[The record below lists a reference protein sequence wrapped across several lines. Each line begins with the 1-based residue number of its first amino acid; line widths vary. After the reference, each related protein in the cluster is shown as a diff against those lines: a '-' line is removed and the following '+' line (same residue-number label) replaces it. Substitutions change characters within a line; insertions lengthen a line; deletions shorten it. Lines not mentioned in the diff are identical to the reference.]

1 VEFLA
6 QEPKRTF
13 GHCRMDSSEQQLE
26 RHNREAE
33 SLLAAISAV
42 LIGVDSRGRVAR
54 WNRMAE
60 SVFGIGAGD
69 AIGRAFFQCPIAWD
83 WTCVRKAILDCV
95 VLGRPVEVDDIVC
108 RRPGQPDVRLS
119 LMFSP
124 TPDGP
129 AGGLQ
134 FILLA
139 TDISQ
144 RRIMEGQLRQSQKLE
159 SIGQLAAG
167 IAHEINTP
175 TQFIGGNIRFVRD
188 SFEGLAEFIRAAQ
201 ALTVGD
207 RQSTAEE
214 LETLRRTAK
223 AADLEYLLTELPKA
237 LEESLEGVERVARI
251 VHAMKEFSHPGTAE
265 MVMVNLNRAVESTV
279 TVARNEW
286 KYVAE
291 VELRLDPALPVVPCH
306 PGDINQVVLNLVV
319 NAAHAIADTDHVRK
333 GGKGLI
339 VISTRTDGRC
349 VEIRVADSG
358 VGIPEGIRQR
368 IFDPFFTTKE
378 VGKGTGQG
386 LFVCHK
392 VVTEKHRGVIAFES
406 EVGVGTTFTVR
417 LPLQAPEAL
426 REAA

>member
-1 VEFLA
+1 
-6 QEPKRTF
+6 
-13 GHCRMDSSEQQLE
+13 MDSQDQQ
-26 RHNREAE
+26 RGRTSSEAE

-42 LIGVDSRGRVAR
+42 LVGVDSRGAVAR

-60 SVFGIGAGD
+60 TVFGIPAEV
-69 AIGRAFFQCPIAWD
+69 AIGRPFFECGIAWD
-83 WTCVRKAILDCV
+83 WTRVRKAILDCV
-95 VLGRPVEVDDIVC
+95 VSDRPVEVDEVVC
-108 RRPGQPDVRLS
+108 RRADRDDVVLA
-119 LMFSP
+119 LTFSP
-124 TPDGP
+124 TPEGP

-188 SFEGLAEFIRAAQ
+188 SFEALASFIRAAQ
-201 ALTVGD
+201 ALAEGD
-207 RQSTAEE
+207 HVPEAAE
-214 LETLRRTAK
+214 LDTLRRAAK
-223 AADLEYLLTELPKA
+223 AADLDYLLGELPKA

-286 KYVAE
+286 KYVAD

-319 NAAHAIADTDHVRK
+319 NAAHAIADTDRVRK
-333 GGKGLI
+333 GGKGYI
-339 VISTRTDGRC
+339 EISTRTDGRW
-349 VEIRVADSG
+349 VEIRVADTG

-392 VVTEKHRGVIAFES
+392 VVTEKHGGVITFES
-406 EVGVGTTFTVR
+406 EVGVGTTFAVR
-417 LPLQAPEAL
+417 LPLQVPEAL

>member
-1 VEFLA
+1 
-6 QEPKRTF
+6 
-13 GHCRMDSSEQQLE
+13 MDSQDQQ
-26 RHNREAE
+26 RGRTSSEAE

-42 LIGVDSRGRVAR
+42 LVGVDSRGAVAR

-60 SVFGIGAGD
+60 TVFGIPAEV
-69 AIGRAFFQCPIAWD
+69 AIGRPFFECGIAWD
-83 WTCVRKAILDCV
+83 WTRVRKAILDCV
-95 VLGRPVEVDDIVC
+95 VSDRPVEVDEVVC
-108 RRPGQPDVRLS
+108 RRADRDDVVLA
-119 LMFSP
+119 LTFSP
-124 TPDGP
+124 TPEGP

-188 SFEGLAEFIRAAQ
+188 SFEALASFIRAAQ
-201 ALTVGD
+201 ALAEGD
-207 RQSTAEE
+207 RVPEAAE
-214 LETLRRTAK
+214 LDTLRRAAK
-223 AADLEYLLTELPKA
+223 AADLDYLLGELPKA

-286 KYVAE
+286 KYVAD

-319 NAAHAIADTDHVRK
+319 NAAHAIAATDRVRK
-333 GGKGLI
+333 GGKGYI
-339 VISTRTDGRC
+339 EISTRTDGRW
-349 VEIRVADSG
+349 VEIRVADTG

-392 VVTEKHRGVIAFES
+392 VVTEKHGGVITFES
-406 EVGVGTTFTVR
+406 EVGVGTTFAVR
-417 LPLQAPEAL
+417 LPLQVPEAL

>member
-1 VEFLA
+1 M
-6 QEPKRTF
+6 EPPESQR
-13 GHCRMDSSEQQLE
+13 GR
-26 RHNREAE
+26 NRGEAE

-60 SVFGIGAGD
+60 TVFGIPASD
-69 AIGRAFFQCPIAWD
+69 AIGRAFFECNITWD
-83 WTCVRKAILDCV
+83 WARVRKAILDCV
-95 VLGRPVEVDDIVC
+95 ILDRAVEVDDVIC
-108 RRPGQPDVRLS
+108 RRPGRADVS
-119 LMFSP
+119 LALIFSP

-129 AGGLQ
+129 DGGLQ

-139 TDISQ
+139 NDITQ

-167 IAHEINTP
+167 VAHEINTP
-175 TQFIGGNIRFVRD
+175 TQFIGGNLRFVRD
-188 SFEGLAEFIRAAQ
+188 SFESLAGFIRIAQ
-201 ALTVGD
+201 ALTEGAHMPD
-207 RQSTAEE
+207 PTE
-214 LETLRRTAK
+214 LDALRRAAK
-223 AADLEYLLTELPKA
+223 AADLDYLLGELPKA
-237 LEESLEGVERVARI
+237 LEESLEGVDRVARI
-251 VHAMKEFSHPGTAE
+251 VQAMKEFSHPGTAE

-279 TVARNEW
+279 AVARNEW
-286 KYVAE
+286 KYVAD
-291 VELRLDPALPVVPCH
+291 VELRLDPGLPAVPCH

-319 NAAHAIADTDHVRK
+319 NAAHAISDTDRVRR
-333 GGKGLI
+333 GGKGQI
-339 VISTRTDGRC
+339 EISTQAEGSW
-349 VEIRVADSG
+349 VIVRVADTG

-378 VGKGTGQG
+378 VGRGTGQG

-392 VVTEKHRGVIAFES
+392 VVAEKHRGAISFES

-426 REAA
+426 KEAP

>member
-1 VEFLA
+1 
-6 QEPKRTF
+6 
-13 GHCRMDSSEQQLE
+13 M
-26 RHNREAE
+26 
-33 SLLAAISAV
+33 LAAISAV
-42 LIGVDSRGRVAR
+42 LVGVDSRGAVAR

-60 SVFGIGAGD
+60 TVFGIPAEV
-69 AIGRAFFQCPIAWD
+69 AIGRPFFECGIAWD
-83 WTCVRKAILDCV
+83 WTRVRKAILDCV
-95 VLGRPVEVDDIVC
+95 VSDRPVEVDEVVC
-108 RRPGQPDVRLS
+108 RRADRDDVVLA
-119 LMFSP
+119 LTFSP
-124 TPDGP
+124 TPEGP

-188 SFEGLAEFIRAAQ
+188 SFEALASFIRAAQ
-201 ALTVGD
+201 ALTEGD
-207 RQSTAEE
+207 RVPEAAE
-214 LETLRRTAK
+214 LDTLRRAAK
-223 AADLEYLLTELPKA
+223 AADLDYLLGELPKA

-286 KYVAE
+286 KYVAD

-319 NAAHAIADTDHVRK
+319 NAAHAIADTDRVRK
-333 GGKGLI
+333 GGKGYI
-339 VISTRTDGRC
+339 EISTRTDGRW
-349 VEIRVADSG
+349 VEIRVADTG

-392 VVTEKHRGVIAFES
+392 VVTEKHGGVITFES
-406 EVGVGTTFTVR
+406 EVGVGTTFAVR
-417 LPLQAPEAL
+417 LPLQVPEAL

>member
-1 VEFLA
+1 MNS
-6 QEPKRTF
+6 QDQQRGRT
-13 GHCRMDSSEQQLE
+13 SS
-26 RHNREAE
+26 EAE

-42 LIGVDSRGRVAR
+42 LVGVDSRGLVAR

-60 SVFGIGAGD
+60 TVFGIPAEV
-69 AIGRAFFQCPIAWD
+69 AIGRPFFECGIAWD
-83 WTCVRKAILDCV
+83 WTRVRKAILDCV
-95 VLGRPVEVDDIVC
+95 VSDRPVEVDEVVC
-108 RRPGQPDVRLS
+108 RRADRDDVVLA
-119 LMFSP
+119 LTFSP
-124 TPDGP
+124 TPEGP

-144 RRIMEGQLRQSQKLE
+144 RRIMEGQVRQSQKLE

-188 SFEGLAEFIRAAQ
+188 SFEALASFIRAAQ
-201 ALTVGD
+201 ALTEGD
-207 RQSTAEE
+207 RVPEAAE
-214 LETLRRTAK
+214 LDTLRRAAK
-223 AADLEYLLTELPKA
+223 AADLDYLLGELPKA

-286 KYVAE
+286 KYVAD

-319 NAAHAIADTDHVRK
+319 NAAHAIADTDRVRK
-333 GGKGLI
+333 GGKGYI
-339 VISTRTDGRC
+339 EISTRTDGRW
-349 VEIRVADSG
+349 VEIRVADTG

-392 VVTEKHRGVIAFES
+392 VVTEKHGGVITFES
-406 EVGVGTTFTVR
+406 EVGVGTTFAVR
-417 LPLQAPEAL
+417 LPLQVPEAL

>member
-1 VEFLA
+1 MNS
-6 QEPKRTF
+6 QDQQRGRT
-13 GHCRMDSSEQQLE
+13 SS
-26 RHNREAE
+26 EAE

-42 LIGVDSRGRVAR
+42 LVGVDSRGLVAR

-60 SVFGIGAGD
+60 TVFGIPAEV
-69 AIGRAFFQCPIAWD
+69 AIGRPFFECGIAWD
-83 WTCVRKAILDCV
+83 WTRVRKAILDCV
-95 VLGRPVEVDDIVC
+95 VSDRPVEVDEVVC
-108 RRPGQPDVRLS
+108 RRADRDDVVLA
-119 LMFSP
+119 LTFSP
-124 TPDGP
+124 TPEGP

-188 SFEGLAEFIRAAQ
+188 SFEALASFIRAAQ
-201 ALTVGD
+201 ALTEGD
-207 RQSTAEE
+207 RVPEAAE
-214 LETLRRTAK
+214 LDTLRRAAK
-223 AADLEYLLTELPKA
+223 AADLDYLLGELPKA

-286 KYVAE
+286 KYVAD

-319 NAAHAIADTDHVRK
+319 NAAHAIADTDRVRK
-333 GGKGLI
+333 GGKGYI
-339 VISTRTDGRC
+339 EISTRTDGRW
-349 VEIRVADSG
+349 VEIRVADTG

-392 VVTEKHRGVIAFES
+392 VVTEKHGGVITFES
-406 EVGVGTTFTVR
+406 EVGVGTTFAVR
-417 LPLQAPEAL
+417 LPLQVPEAL

>member
-1 VEFLA
+1 
-6 QEPKRTF
+6 
-13 GHCRMDSSEQQLE
+13 MDSQDQQ
-26 RHNREAE
+26 RGRTSSEAE

-42 LIGVDSRGRVAR
+42 LVGVDSRGLVAR

-60 SVFGIGAGD
+60 TVFGIPAEG
-69 AIGRAFFQCPIAWD
+69 AIGRPFFECGIAWD
-83 WTCVRKAILDCV
+83 WTRVRKAILDCV
-95 VLGRPVEVDDIVC
+95 VSDRPVEVDEVVC
-108 RRPGQPDVRLS
+108 RRADRDDVVLA
-119 LMFSP
+119 LTFSP
-124 TPDGP
+124 TPEGP

-188 SFEGLAEFIRAAQ
+188 SFEALASFIRAAQ
-201 ALTVGD
+201 ALAEGD
-207 RQSTAEE
+207 RVPEAAE
-214 LETLRRTAK
+214 LDTLRRAAK
-223 AADLEYLLTELPKA
+223 AADLDYLLGELPKA

-286 KYVAE
+286 KYVAD

-319 NAAHAIADTDHVRK
+319 NAAHAIADTDRVRK
-333 GGKGLI
+333 GGKGYI
-339 VISTRTDGRC
+339 EISTRTDGRW
-349 VEIRVADSG
+349 VEIRVADTG

-392 VVTEKHRGVIAFES
+392 VVTEKHGGVITFES
-406 EVGVGTTFTVR
+406 EVGVGTTFAVR
-417 LPLQAPEAL
+417 LPLQVPEAL

>member
-1 VEFLA
+1 
-6 QEPKRTF
+6 
-13 GHCRMDSSEQQLE
+13 MDSQDQQ
-26 RHNREAE
+26 RGRTSSEAE

-42 LIGVDSRGRVAR
+42 LVGVDSRGAVAR

-60 SVFGIGAGD
+60 TVFGIPAEV
-69 AIGRAFFQCPIAWD
+69 AIGRPFFECGIAWD
-83 WTCVRKAILDCV
+83 WTRVRKAILDCV
-95 VLGRPVEVDDIVC
+95 VSDRPVEVDEVVC
-108 RRPGQPDVRLS
+108 RRADRDDVVLA
-119 LMFSP
+119 LTFSP
-124 TPDGP
+124 TPEGP

-188 SFEGLAEFIRAAQ
+188 SFEALASFIRAAQ
-201 ALTVGD
+201 ALAEGD
-207 RQSTAEE
+207 RVPEAAE
-214 LETLRRTAK
+214 LDTLRRAAK
-223 AADLEYLLTELPKA
+223 AADLDYLLGELPKA

-286 KYVAE
+286 KYVAD

-319 NAAHAIADTDHVRK
+319 NAAHAIADTDRVRK
-333 GGKGLI
+333 GGKGYI
-339 VISTRTDGRC
+339 EISTRTDGRW
-349 VEIRVADSG
+349 VEIRVADTG

-392 VVTEKHRGVIAFES
+392 VVTEKHGGVITFES
-406 EVGVGTTFTVR
+406 EVGVGTTFAVR
-417 LPLQAPEAL
+417 LPLQVPEAL

>member
-1 VEFLA
+1 
-6 QEPKRTF
+6 
-13 GHCRMDSSEQQLE
+13 MDSQDQQ
-26 RHNREAE
+26 RGRTSSEAE

-42 LIGVDSRGRVAR
+42 LVGVDSRGLVAR

-60 SVFGIGAGD
+60 TVFGIPAEV
-69 AIGRAFFQCPIAWD
+69 AIGRPFFECGIAWD
-83 WTCVRKAILDCV
+83 WTRVRKAILDCV
-95 VLGRPVEVDDIVC
+95 VSDRPVEVDEVVC
-108 RRPGQPDVRLS
+108 RRADRDDVVLA
-119 LMFSP
+119 LTFSP
-124 TPDGP
+124 TPEGP

-188 SFEGLAEFIRAAQ
+188 SFEALASFIRAAQ
-201 ALTVGD
+201 ALAEGD
-207 RQSTAEE
+207 RVPEAAE
-214 LETLRRTAK
+214 LDTLRRAAK
-223 AADLEYLLTELPKA
+223 AADLDYLLGELPKA

-286 KYVAE
+286 KYVAD

-319 NAAHAIADTDHVRK
+319 NAAHAIADTDRVRK
-333 GGKGLI
+333 GGKGYI
-339 VISTRTDGRC
+339 EISTRTDGRW
-349 VEIRVADSG
+349 VEIRVADTG

-378 VGKGTGQG
+378 VGTGTGQG

-392 VVTEKHRGVIAFES
+392 VVTEKHGGVITFES
-406 EVGVGTTFTVR
+406 EVGVGTTFAVR
-417 LPLQAPEAL
+417 LPLQVPEAL

>member
-1 VEFLA
+1 
-6 QEPKRTF
+6 
-13 GHCRMDSSEQQLE
+13 
-26 RHNREAE
+26 
-33 SLLAAISAV
+33 LLAAISAV
-42 LIGVDSRGRVAR
+42 LVGVDSRGAVAR

-60 SVFGIGAGD
+60 TVFGIPAEV
-69 AIGRAFFQCPIAWD
+69 AIGRPFFECGIAWD
-83 WTCVRKAILDCV
+83 WTRVRKAILDCV
-95 VLGRPVEVDDIVC
+95 VSDRPVEVDEVVC
-108 RRPGQPDVRLS
+108 RRADRDDVVLA
-119 LMFSP
+119 LTFSP
-124 TPDGP
+124 TPEGP

-188 SFEGLAEFIRAAQ
+188 SFEALASFIRAAQ
-201 ALTVGD
+201 ALTEGD
-207 RQSTAEE
+207 RVPEAAE
-214 LETLRRTAK
+214 LDTLRRAAK
-223 AADLEYLLTELPKA
+223 AADLDYLLGELPKA

-286 KYVAE
+286 KYVAD

-319 NAAHAIADTDHVRK
+319 NAAHAIADTDRVRK
-333 GGKGLI
+333 GGKGYI
-339 VISTRTDGRC
+339 EISTRTDGRW
-349 VEIRVADSG
+349 VEIRVADTG

-392 VVTEKHRGVIAFES
+392 VVTEKHGGVITFES
-406 EVGVGTTFTVR
+406 EVGVGTTFAVR
-417 LPLQAPEAL
+417 LPLQVPEAL

>member
-1 VEFLA
+1 
-6 QEPKRTF
+6 
-13 GHCRMDSSEQQLE
+13 MDSQDQQ
-26 RHNREAE
+26 RGRTSSEAE

-42 LIGVDSRGRVAR
+42 LVGVDSRGLVAR

-60 SVFGIGAGD
+60 TVFGIPAEV
-69 AIGRAFFQCPIAWD
+69 AIGRPFFECGIAWD
-83 WTCVRKAILDCV
+83 WTRVRKAILDCV
-95 VLGRPVEVDDIVC
+95 ISDRPVEVDEVVC
-108 RRPGQPDVRLS
+108 RRADGDDVVLA
-119 LMFSP
+119 LTFSP
-124 TPDGP
+124 TPEGP

-188 SFEGLAEFIRAAQ
+188 SFEALASFIRAAQ
-201 ALTVGD
+201 ALAEGD
-207 RQSTAEE
+207 RVPEAAE
-214 LETLRRTAK
+214 LDTLRRAAK
-223 AADLEYLLTELPKA
+223 AADLDYLLGELPKA

-286 KYVAE
+286 KYVAD

-319 NAAHAIADTDHVRK
+319 NAAHAIADTDRVRK
-333 GGKGLI
+333 GGKGYI
-339 VISTRTDGRC
+339 EISTRTDGRW
-349 VEIRVADSG
+349 VEIRVADTG

-392 VVTEKHRGVIAFES
+392 VVTEKHGGVITFES
-406 EVGVGTTFTVR
+406 EVGVGTTFAVR
-417 LPLQAPEAL
+417 LPLQVPEAL